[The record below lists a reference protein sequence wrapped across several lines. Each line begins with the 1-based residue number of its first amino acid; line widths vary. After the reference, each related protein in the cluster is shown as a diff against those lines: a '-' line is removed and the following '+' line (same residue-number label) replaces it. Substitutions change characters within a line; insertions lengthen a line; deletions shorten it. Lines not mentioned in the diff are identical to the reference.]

1 MSIFEDTKER
11 LNIKTAAEYYGIKA
25 NHSGM
30 CICPFHSENTPS
42 MKLYDNNFY
51 CFGCGEHGD
60 VIVLAEKLFQ
70 LSPVEAVNKLNTD
83 FRLGIDII
91 GRTAAKGTNEHY
103 LKMIEKHRFKE
114 WEEYAWN
121 VIIEY
126 RRILKRWLNLY
137 KPWRPND
144 KPDRRHTE
152 SLCWYEY
159 TNYLCSVF
167 INGDDEEKKSL
178 KETIEHIE
186 QKLIKEKS
194 QKGNDNLWKV
204 QKRNFTM

>member
-1 MSIFEDTKER
+1 MSIFEEAKER
-11 LNIKTAAEYYGIKA
+11 LDIKTAAEYYGIKSNRA
-25 NHSGM
+25 GM

-42 MKLYDNNFY
+42 MKLYNDNFY

-70 LSPVEAVNKLNTD
+70 LSPVEAIKKLNTD
-83 FRLGIDII
+83 FILGIDL
-91 GRTAAKGTNEHY
+91 NERATPEEVNEYY

-114 WEEYAWN
+114 WEEHAWN

-126 RRILKRWLNLY
+126 QRILKSWLYLY
-137 KPWRPND
+137 KPWRPGD

-152 SLCWYEY
+152 SLHWYEY

-178 KETIEHIE
+178 KETINNIE
-186 QKLIKEKS
+186 QKLKK
-194 QKGNDNLWKV
+194 QKAL
-204 QKRNFTM
+204 M